1 MMWLVDADD
10 LYIHLTEISALSF
23 EEVLHVCAYPSSAFP
38 TKSSVDKL
46 STGISYR

>member
-1 MMWLVDADD
+1 MVGLVNADD
-10 LYIHLTEISALSF
+10 LYIHLTEFLPYPLR
-23 EEVLHVCAYPSSAFP
+23 EVLHICAYPSSAFP